1 MGPSSLYKNDVKKG
15 APDEWLKIPAQ
26 TGLRAEILAK
36 GSAEIYKHTSDSS
49 TRTTAS
55 PERLTS
61 KRFLP
66 MKFGLDLPPQQ
77 RVYGGFFVYSFCMG
91 SLPPRLPDLQRMM
104 QIEEG
109 ALGFGLIGAAAGTLV
124 SLSFFGP
131 ILERI
136 GYRRSILTLIPLL
149 ALLYAIASFAG
160 GPLAFFLLLFPVGIV
175 IGGIEIILNLEAD
188 RTEHMIGHRIMN
200 RAHAF
205 WSFGFF
211 SAGIISALVA
221 QSGLSPQTHL
231 FLMVP
236 LVIVGVALILGRFDP
251 APHRTGTSDEKPPQF
266 AVPTMAIMVLVA
278 VTLSAMIMEGA
289 GIDWAAIYMRD
300 VFAVSPFLS
309 GFAVALGAGAQAVTR
324 FFADPFVERYSP
336 TAVSRVLL
344 GVLGVGVLLVF
355 FAPSDW
361 LALVGFALMG
371 VGTSVIF
378 PLAMSA
384 AAQLT
389 DRPAPTNVA
398 SLAQISFVAFL
409 LGPPLLGYVA
419 EHFGIRWSFGVGLPL
434 VILSIVCAGALG
446 TKPLKHEVE

>member
-1 MGPSSLYKNDVKKG
+1 M
-15 APDEWLKIPAQ
+15 
-26 TGLRAEILAK
+26 
-36 GSAEIYKHTSDSS
+36 
-49 TRTTAS
+49 
-55 PERLTS
+55 
-61 KRFLP
+61 
-66 MKFGLDLPPQQ
+66 
-77 RVYGGFFVYSFCMG
+77 
-91 SLPPRLPDLQRMM
+91 
-104 QIEEG
+104 
-109 ALGFGLIGAAAGTLV
+109 
-124 SLSFFGP
+124 
-131 ILERI
+131 
-136 GYRRSILTLIPLL
+136 
-149 ALLYAIASFAG
+149 LYAIASFAG

-175 IGGIEIILNLEAD
+175 IGGIEIVLNLEAD

-221 QSGLSPQTHL
+221 QSGLSPQIHL
-231 FLMVP
+231 LLMVP

-251 APHRTGTSDEKPPQF
+251 APHRTGTSDKKPPQV
-266 AVPTMAIMVLVA
+266 AVP
-278 VTLSAMIMEGA
+278 
-289 GIDWAAIYMRD
+289 
-300 VFAVSPFLS
+300 PFLS
-309 GFAVALGAGAQAVTR
+309 GFAVALGAGAQAMTR

-344 GVLGVGVLLVF
+344 TVLGVGMLLVF

-361 LALVGFALMG
+361 LALVGFAPMG

-409 LGPPLLGYVA
+409 LGTATARLCRRA
-419 EHFGIRWSFGVGLPL
+419 FRHPL
-434 VILSIVCAGALG
+434 VVRRRAAAGHPEQRMRQSAG
-446 TKPLKHEVE
+446 YKTAEARGRVKRTPTRGYSRIRGY

>member
-1 MGPSSLYKNDVKKG
+1 
-15 APDEWLKIPAQ
+15 
-26 TGLRAEILAK
+26 
-36 GSAEIYKHTSDSS
+36 
-49 TRTTAS
+49 
-55 PERLTS
+55 
-61 KRFLP
+61 

-211 SAGIISALVA
+211 SSGIISALVA
-221 QSGLSPQTHL
+221 QSGLSPQIHL

-251 APHRTGTSDEKPPQF
+251 APHRTGTSDEKPPHF
-266 AVPTMAIMVLVA
+266 AAPTMAIMVLVA

-300 VFAVSPFLS
+300 VFAVSPFLA
-309 GFAVALGAGAQAVTR
+309 GFAVALGAGTQAVTR

-336 TAVSRVLL
+336 TVVSRVLL

-419 EHFGIRWSFGVGLPL
+419 EHFGIRWSFGIGLPL
-434 VILSIVCAGALG
+434 VLLSFVCAGALG

>member
-1 MGPSSLYKNDVKKG
+1 
-15 APDEWLKIPAQ
+15 
-26 TGLRAEILAK
+26 
-36 GSAEIYKHTSDSS
+36 
-49 TRTTAS
+49 
-55 PERLTS
+55 
-61 KRFLP
+61 
-66 MKFGLDLPPQQ
+66 
-77 RVYGGFFVYSFCMG
+77 MG

-136 GYRRSILTLIPLL
+136 GYRRSILTMIPLL
-149 ALLYAIASFAG
+149 ALLYAIASFAD
-160 GPLAFFLLLFPVGIV
+160 GPLSFFVLLFPVGIV

-188 RTEHMIGHRIMN
+188 RTEHMVGYRIMN
-200 RAHAF
+200 RAHAL

-221 QSGLSPQTHL
+221 QSGLSPQIHL

-251 APHRTGTSDEKPPQF
+251 APHRTGTSDEKPPHF
-266 AVPTMAIMVLVA
+266 AMPTMAILVLVA
-278 VTLSAMIMEGA
+278 ATLSAMIMEGA
-289 GIDWAAIYMRD
+289 GIDWSAIYMRD

-336 TAVSRVLL
+336 IAVARVLL

-355 FAPSDW
+355 FAPIDW

-384 AAQLT
+384 AAQLI
-389 DRPAPTNVA
+389 DRPAATNVA
-398 SLAQISFVAFL
+398 SLAQVSFVAFL

-419 EHFGIRWSFGVGLPL
+419 EAFGIRWSFGLGLPL
-434 VILSIVCAGALG
+434 VVLSIVCAGALG

>member
-1 MGPSSLYKNDVKKG
+1 MMHVK
-15 APDEWLKIPAQ
+15 E
-26 TGLRAEILAK
+26 GL
-36 GSAEIYKHTSDSS
+36 
-49 TRTTAS
+49 
-55 PERLTS
+55 
-61 KRFLP
+61 
-66 MKFGLDLPPQQ
+66 
-77 RVYGGFFVYSFCMG
+77 
-91 SLPPRLPDLQRMM
+91 
-104 QIEEG
+104 
-109 ALGFGLIGAAAGTLV
+109 LGFGLIGAAAGTLV
-124 SLSFFGP
+124 SLGFSGP

-136 GYRRSILTLIPLL
+136 GYRRSILTMLPLL
-149 ALLYAIASFAG
+149 SLLYAMATFAR
-160 GPLAFFLLLFPVGIV
+160 GPLEFFLLLFPVGLML
-175 IGGIEIILNLEAD
+175 GGIEIILNLEAD

-221 QSGLSPQTHL
+221 QSGLSPQIHL
-231 FLMVP
+231 LLMVP

-251 APHRTGTSDEKPPQF
+251 APHRTGTSDEKPPQV
-266 AVPTMAIMVLVA
+266 AVPTMAIMALVA

-300 VFAVSPFLS
+300 VFAVPPFLS

-344 GVLGVGVLLVF
+344 RVLGVGVLLVF

-434 VILSIVCAGALG
+434 VILSIVCARALG

>member
-1 MGPSSLYKNDVKKG
+1 MRCQVP
-15 APDEWLKIPAQ
+15 
-26 TGLRAEILAK
+26 
-36 GSAEIYKHTSDSS
+36 KH
-49 TRTTAS
+49 
-55 PERLTS
+55 LTS
-61 KRFLP
+61 QKLSAR
-66 MKFGLDLPPQQ
+66 KVGLDLPPQQ

-124 SLSFFGP
+124 SLSFSGP

-136 GYRRSILTLIPLL
+136 GYRRSILTMIPLL
-149 ALLYAIASFAG
+149 ALLYAIASFAE
-160 GPLAFFLLLFPVGIV
+160 GPLSFFVLLFPVGIV

-188 RTEHMIGHRIMN
+188 RTEHMIGYRIMN
-200 RAHAF
+200 RAHAL

-221 QSGLSPQTHL
+221 QSGLSPQIHL

-251 APHRTGTSDEKPPQF
+251 APHRTGTSDEKPPHF
-266 AVPTMAIMVLVA
+266 TMPTMAIMVLVA
-278 VTLSAMIMEGA
+278 VTLSAMILEGA
-289 GIDWAAIYMRD
+289 GIDWSAIYMRD

-324 FFADPFVERYSP
+324 FIADPFVERYSP
-336 TAVSRVLL
+336 IAVARVLL

-355 FAPSDW
+355 FAPIDW
-361 LALVGFALMG
+361 LALIGFALMG

-389 DRPAPTNVA
+389 DRPAATNVA
-398 SLAQISFVAFL
+398 SLAQVSFVAFL

-419 EHFGIRWSFGVGLPL
+419 EAFGIRWSFGLGLPL
-434 VILSIVCAGALG
+434 VVLSIVCAGALG
-446 TKPLKHEVE
+446 TKPLKHEVD

>member
-1 MGPSSLYKNDVKKG
+1 
-15 APDEWLKIPAQ
+15 
-26 TGLRAEILAK
+26 
-36 GSAEIYKHTSDSS
+36 
-49 TRTTAS
+49 
-55 PERLTS
+55 
-61 KRFLP
+61 

-77 RVYGGFFVYSFCMG
+77 RVYAGFFVYSFCMG

-104 QIEEG
+104 QIKEG
-109 ALGFGLIGAAAGTLV
+109 PLGFGLIGAAAGTLV
-124 SLSFFGP
+124 SLGFSGP

-221 QSGLSPQTHL
+221 QSGLSPQIHL
-231 FLMVP
+231 FIMVL

-251 APHRTGTSDEKPPQF
+251 APHRAGTSDEKPPQF
-266 AVPTMAIMVLVA
+266 AAPTMAIMALVA

-300 VFAVSPFLS
+300 VFAVPPFLS

-336 TAVSRVLL
+336 TTVSRVLL
-344 GVLGVGVLLVF
+344 RVLGVGVLLVF

-434 VILSIVCAGALG
+434 VILSIVCARALG

>member
-1 MGPSSLYKNDVKKG
+1 
-15 APDEWLKIPAQ
+15 
-26 TGLRAEILAK
+26 
-36 GSAEIYKHTSDSS
+36 
-49 TRTTAS
+49 
-55 PERLTS
+55 
-61 KRFLP
+61 
-66 MKFGLDLPPQQ
+66 MKFGLDLPPQK
-77 RVYGGFFVYSFCMG
+77 RVYAGFFVYSFCMG

-104 QIEEG
+104 QIKEG
-109 ALGFGLIGAAAGTLV
+109 LLGFGLIGVAAGTLV
-124 SLSFFGP
+124 SLGFSGP

-136 GYRRSILTLIPLL
+136 GYRRCILTLIPLL

-221 QSGLSPQTHL
+221 QSRLSPQIHL
-231 FLMVP
+231 LLMVP

-251 APHRTGTSDEKPPQF
+251 APHRTGSSDEKPPQV
-266 AVPTMAIMVLVA
+266 AVPTMAIMALVA

-300 VFAVSPFLS
+300 VFAVPPFLS

-344 GVLGVGVLLVF
+344 KMLGVGVLLVF
-355 FAPSDW
+355 FAPSEW

-434 VILSIVCAGALG
+434 VILSNVCARALG

>member
-1 MGPSSLYKNDVKKG
+1 
-15 APDEWLKIPAQ
+15 
-26 TGLRAEILAK
+26 
-36 GSAEIYKHTSDSS
+36 
-49 TRTTAS
+49 
-55 PERLTS
+55 
-61 KRFLP
+61 
-66 MKFGLDLPPQQ
+66 MKVGLDLPPQQ

-136 GYRRSILTLIPLL
+136 GYRRSILAMIPLL

-160 GPLAFFLLLFPVGIV
+160 GPLSFFLLLFPVGIV

-188 RTEHMIGHRIMN
+188 RTEHKIGRRIMN

-211 SAGIISALVA
+211 AAGIISALVA
-221 QSGLSPQTHL
+221 QSGLSPQIHL

-251 APHRTGTSDEKPPQF
+251 APHRTGTSGEEPPHF

-289 GIDWAAIYMRD
+289 GIDWSAIYMRD

-344 GVLGVGVLLVF
+344 GVLGVGVLMVF
-355 FAPSDW
+355 FAPSDG

-398 SLAQISFVAFL
+398 SLAQVSFVAFL

>member
-1 MGPSSLYKNDVKKG
+1 
-15 APDEWLKIPAQ
+15 
-26 TGLRAEILAK
+26 
-36 GSAEIYKHTSDSS
+36 
-49 TRTTAS
+49 
-55 PERLTS
+55 
-61 KRFLP
+61 
-66 MKFGLDLPPQQ
+66 MKFGLDLLPQQ

-91 SLPPRLPDLQRMM
+91 SLPPRLPSLQRMM

-149 ALLYAIASFAG
+149 ALLYATASFAG
-160 GPLAFFLLLFPVGIV
+160 GPLEFFVLLFPVGLA

-221 QSGLSPQTHL
+221 QSGLSPQIHL

-236 LVIVGVALILGRFDP
+236 LVIVGVALVLGRFDP
-251 APHRTGTSDEKPPQF
+251 APHRAGASDAKPPHL
-266 AVPTMAIMVLVA
+266 AVPTMAITVLVA

-289 GIDWAAIYMRD
+289 GIDWSAIYMRD

-309 GFAVALGAGAQAVTR
+309 GFAVALGAGTQAVTR

-389 DRPAPTNVA
+389 DRPASTNVA

-419 EHFGIRWSFGVGLPL
+419 EHFGIRWSFGIGLPL

-446 TKPLKHEVE
+446 TRPLKHEVE